1 MCIYRGAANVQY
13 SNHAVEQKLGLMCIQ
28 DYLGHIFIMILA
40 SMCTDYSDDDQGG
53 MAAALIDGDCGFD
66 AMETH
71 FEGIFQA
78 GGHQAEG
85 GGAWAGTDLYQ
96 GVEPM
101 G

>member
-1 MCIYRGAANVQY
+1 MNLTSI
-13 SNHAVEQKLGLMCIQ
+13 
-28 DYLGHIFIMILA
+28 
-40 SMCTDYSDDDQGG
+40 CTDYSDDDRGG
-53 MAAALIDGDCGFD
+53 MAAAPIDGDCGFD

-78 GGHQAEG
+78 GGQVEG
-85 GGAWAGTDLYQ
+85 GGAWASTDPYQ

>member
-1 MCIYRGAANVQY
+1 MDMQWRGLTNKCSRVI
-13 SNHAVEQKLGLMCIQ
+13 KLYNGN
-28 DYLGHIFIMILA
+28 LGWCEAKIFLFVNLT
-40 SMCTDYSDDDQGG
+40 TDYSDDDRGG
-53 MAAALIDGDCGFD
+53 MAAAPIDGDCGFE

-78 GGHQAEG
+78 GGHQEEG
-85 GGAWAGTDLYQ
+85 GGAWGNTDPYY

>member
-1 MCIYRGAANVQY
+1 
-13 SNHAVEQKLGLMCIQ
+13 
-28 DYLGHIFIMILA
+28 
-40 SMCTDYSDDDQGG
+40 
-53 MAAALIDGDCGFD
+53 MATAPVDGDCGFD

-78 GGHQAEG
+78 GGHQVEV
-85 GGAWAGTDLYQ
+85 GGAWGNPDPYQ

>member
-1 MCIYRGAANVQY
+1 MCVYKDVDQPTYGTGT
-13 SNHAVEQKLGLMCIQ
+13 E
-28 DYLGHIFIMILA
+28 IMQNLICYATLVITNLT
-40 SMCTDYSDDDQGG
+40 SMCTDYSDDERGG
-53 MAAALIDGDCGFD
+53 MAAAPIDGDCGFD

-78 GGHQAEG
+78 GGHQVEG
-85 GGAWAGTDLYQ
+85 GGAWGSTDPYQ

>member
-1 MCIYRGAANVQY
+1 MYSRKEVQPRLFSIVY
-13 SNHAVEQKLGLMCIQ
+13 SDTHLN
-28 DYLGHIFIMILA
+28 LA
-40 SMCTDYSDDDQGG
+40 SICTDYSDDDRGG
-53 MAAALIDGDCGFD
+53 MAAAPIDGDCGFE

-78 GGHQAEG
+78 GGYQAER
-85 GGAWAGTDLYQ
+85 GGAWGSTDLYQ